1 MNKKAEAFK
10 KYLEEKDI
18 KSFEIEELEG
28 DEQKTAVFR
37 SYITTEGQQLPTLV
51 ILDESIFALLR
62 VQIAPRAL
70 AEENQLELLKKVNE
84 ETSAYKPFKLYLNK
98 DGDLMLEVCL
108 VIEEELKGDSI
119 YAMFALIIDYLNDN
133 YRKFMKCIWQGK

>member
-84 ETSAYKPFKLYLNK
+84 ESSAYKPFKLYLNK